1 MGWITDWFTWGN
13 ALYLL
18 VLVLGGILT
27 VISAK
32 WRKVFKEVKE
42 VAEALQ
48 EAYEDKKLTNAERKI
63 IMKEALD
70 VLKALIAIKWKFGK

>member
-1 MGWITDWFTWGN
+1 MGRITF
-13 ALYLL
+13 L
-18 VLVLGGILT
+18 
-27 VISAK
+27 
-32 WRKVFKEVKE
+32 FKEVKE